1 MKGSKQLK
9 EMAKLKSKS
18 NKNGRHFKSSLPK
31 RNIDALISAKWAQY
45 IALMHK
51 MGTLPNLTL
60 KEKQVRRIRC
70 ARTFWALW
78 VMQTMESGFI
88 STAAILWKE
97 NIRRFCRSERTP
109 NVVQKFGSFWFF
121 LRNASLE
128 SGLFQLQSEHPQVLS
143 TQISNQLESWI
154 PSETFISKHV
164 ELHFKIVT
172 VHK

>member
-1 MKGSKQLK
+1 
-9 EMAKLKSKS
+9 
-18 NKNGRHFKSSLPK
+18 
-31 RNIDALISAKWAQY
+31 
-45 IALMHK
+45 MHK

-60 KEKQVRRIRC
+60 EEKQVRRIRC
-70 ARTFWALW
+70 ARTFWAAW

-128 SGLFQLQSEHPQVLS
+128 SGLFQLQSEHPQILS
-143 TQISNQLESWI
+143 TQISNQLEKLDSHWDFRLQTCWTSFQNCDCSYTTQTNRSQRKKTDWHQDFLRLPI
-154 PSETFISKHV
+154 FLQLVRSH
-164 ELHFKIVT
+164 
-172 VHK
+172 